1 MRLSVLDQSPIRKGG
16 TAREAV
22 LETVQLAKESER
34 LGYHRFWLAEH
45 HNTTSFA
52 GSTPEVLMARVGA
65 ETSRI
70 RIGSGGIMLPHYSPL
85 KVAENFRMLETLYPG
100 RIDLAIGRAPGADG
114 RTAIALQ
121 SGPKAYDI
129 GVFPQQAEMLRHYL
143 EESAGIAQWPDDHP
157 FRHVHASPRGPGLPQ
172 MWMLASTLNGA
183 VYAAE
188 LGLPLAFAQFISPD
202 DGGAQAAALY
212 RSRFKPRQPG
222 DAPSIAVAVFA
233 LAAETEEEAERLCA
247 TRNLWVMQLLRN
259 QAGPF
264 PSPEEALAYPSTPED
279 RILLRAIAARGVTGT
294 SSEVREGLEKMAAA
308 YAAEEVIVLTITHDF
323 AARLRSYALIAQAFG
338 LASSPHAAH
347 ATR

>member
-1 MRLSVLDQSPIRKGG
+1 MRVSVLDQSPIRKGG

-22 LETVQLAKESER
+22 LETIELAKAAER
-34 LGYHRFWLAEH
+34 LGFHRFWMAEH

-70 RIGSGGIMLPHYSPL
+70 RIGSGGVMLPHYSPL

-114 RTAIALQ
+114 RTSVALQ

-143 EESAGIAQWPDDHP
+143 EESAGLAQWPEDHP
-157 FRHVHASPRGPGLPQ
+157 FRHVHASPRGPGLPE
-172 MWMLASTLNGA
+172 MWMLASSMNGA
-183 VYAAE
+183 LYAAE
-188 LGLPLAFAQFISPD
+188 LGMPLAFAQFISPD
-202 DGGAQAAALY
+202 DSGPEAAAVY
-212 RSRFKPRQPG
+212 RNSFKPRQPG
-222 DAPSIAVAVFA
+222 EEPRVALAVFA

-264 PSPEEALAYPSTPED
+264 PSPEEALAYPYTPQD
-279 RILLRAIAARGVTGT
+279 RVMLRAIAARGVTGT
-294 SSEVREGLEKMAAA
+294 PDRVKTGLEQMAAA
-308 YAAEEVIVLTITHDF
+308 YGAEEVVVLTITHSF
-323 AARLRSYALIAQAFG
+323 EARQRSYELLADAFAL
-338 LASSPHAAH
+338 
-347 ATR
+347 